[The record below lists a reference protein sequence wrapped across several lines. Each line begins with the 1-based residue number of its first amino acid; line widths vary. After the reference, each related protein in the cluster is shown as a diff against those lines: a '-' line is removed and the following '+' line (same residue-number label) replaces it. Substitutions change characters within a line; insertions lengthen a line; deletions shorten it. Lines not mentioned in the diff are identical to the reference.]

1 MLSVTTFVTS
11 ARALST
17 FRRRVRLA
25 TAFFLGTLLLS
36 GQLLGAQR
44 NKQSSPGG
52 VGDDLVFKSVVNRVV
67 LDVVVTN
74 SEGKPVHGLTQKD
87 FSVEEDGRPQRVLS
101 FDVHDLAS
109 TSDFAKLPPLPPNTF
124 VDIPTA
130 PERGPLYVLLLD
142 LVNTE
147 TKDEPYARAQLL
159 KFIQDKPPGTRFA
172 VFVLSDGL
180 HLVQGFTDD
189 QKQLASVL
197 DPANP
202 HSHIPRIFLYQN
214 NYGRNDVGMMISV
227 VTFIG
232 RFLNGLPGRKN
243 LLWFAGDF
251 PLTFSPTDDVRSYQ
265 DEIKGTL
272 DTLAQAQVAVYPVDI
287 RGVVY
292 ENAHAPAGDTGG
304 GGITS
309 DFRSGTSSNANAS
322 AGSTGQ
328 GGSAAAQ
335 GGSGGGGGAV
345 SHDTQD
351 QGYSILMASYQVQ
364 DELAKTTGG
373 HAFHSN
379 NGLKDLLEQVVEEGA
394 NYYTLSY
401 SPANKNYN
409 GTLRAIRVTLSN
421 PHYQLAYRR
430 SYYGTDIDAPRSNAN
445 FHVVDMPETPAP
457 RKLGDSLYANMQHGA
472 PMAHE
477 VYFRVQ
483 IHPIGAVAL
492 ATPEQMANLQ
502 EQPAYF
508 RARRKNRPA
517 KALAPVKLQT
527 YLVDYTVMAKP
538 PGPGGNIRPT
548 GFEIAAAAYDADG
561 RMLNGV
567 VDNSAPAEARSRD
580 GGAKQ
585 EFYRAEQQIDVP
597 VGATSIRIAVRDI
610 STDRIGALEVQLPLA
625 AEAQVQATAPG
636 GASGAKPN

>member
-1 MLSVTTFVTS
+1 LFSTWLSS
-11 ARALST
+11 AWLPVSYARRLRALL
-17 FRRRVRLA
+17 VMA
-25 TAFFLGTLLLS
+25 TMIAIMAVAAS
-36 GQLLGAQR
+36 RLGAQ
-44 NKQSSPGG
+44 KAQSSSTSPPG
-52 VGDDLVFKSVVNRVV
+52 DMVFKSVVNRVV
-67 LDVVVTN
+67 LDVVVTD

-87 FSVEEDGRPQRVLS
+87 FSVEEDGRPQQTLS

-109 TSDFAKLPPLPPNTF
+109 ASDFAKLPPLPPNTF

-189 QKQLASVL
+189 QKRLASVL

-214 NYGRNDVGMMISV
+214 NYGRNDVGMMVSV
-227 VTFIG
+227 ITFIG

-304 GGITS
+304 GGVTS
-309 DFRSGTSSNANAS
+309 DFHNGSSNANAS
-322 AGSTGQ
+322 AGTSGQAST
-328 GGSAAAQ
+328 AAQ
-335 GGSGGGGGAV
+335 GGGGGGGSV

-394 NYYTLSY
+394 NYYTLTY
-401 SPANKNYN
+401 SPTNKNYN

-421 PHYQLAYRR
+421 HSYQLAYRR

-483 IHPIGAVAL
+483 IHPVGTAGL

-502 EQPAYF
+502 AQPAYF

-517 KALAPVKLQT
+517 KALAPVQLQT
-527 YLVDYTVMAKP
+527 YAVDYTVMAKP

-548 GFEIAAAAYDADG
+548 GFEIAAAAYDSDG

-567 VDNSAPAEARSRD
+567 VDDSTPAGAKS
-580 GGAKQ
+580 GGGGKQ

-597 VGATSIRIAVRDI
+597 AGATSIRVAVRDI
-610 STDRIGALEVQLPLA
+610 STDRIGALEVGLPLA
-625 AEAQVQATAPG
+625 SEPSAQATAPDAAAP
-636 GASGAKPN
+636 GAAKPD

>member
-1 MLSVTTFVTS
+1 MAGMIASIAGS
-11 ARALST
+11 AT
-17 FRRRVRLA
+17 
-25 TAFFLGTLLLS
+25 
-36 GQLLGAQR
+36 LLGAQEA
-44 NKQSSPGG
+44 QSPASTSA
-52 VGDDLVFKSVVNRVV
+52 GDMLFKSVVNRVV
-67 LDVVVTN
+67 LDVVVTD
-74 SEGKPVHGLTQKD
+74 SDGKPVHGLTQKD
-87 FSVEEDGRPQRVLS
+87 FSVEEDGRPQQILS
-101 FDVHDLAS
+101 FDLHDLTSA
-109 TSDFAKLPPLPPNTF
+109 SDFAKLPPLPPNTF
-124 VDIPTA
+124 VNIPTA
-130 PERGPLYVLLLD
+130 PEHGPLYVLLLD

-189 QKQLASVL
+189 QKQLAKVL

-214 NYGRNDVGMMISV
+214 NYGRNDVGMMVSV
-227 VTFIG
+227 MTFIG

-304 GGITS
+304 GGVTS
-309 DFRSGTSSNANAS
+309 DFRNGASSNANAS
-322 AGSTGQ
+322 AGSSGQ
-328 GGSAAAQ
+328 GAAAAQ
-335 GGSGGGGGAV
+335 GSSGGGGGGGAV

-394 NYYTLSY
+394 NYYTLTY
-401 SPANKNYN
+401 SPTNKNYN
-409 GTLRAIRVTLSN
+409 GSLRSIRVKLSN

-430 SYYGTDIDAPRSNAN
+430 SYYGTDIDAPRSNAK

-483 IHPIGAVAL
+483 IHPVGAVGL

-517 KALAPVKLQT
+517 KALAPVQLQT
-527 YLVDYTVMAKP
+527 YVVDYTVMAKP
-538 PGPGGNIRPT
+538 PGPGGNIRPQ
-548 GFEIAAAAYDADG
+548 GFEIAAAAYDTDG

-567 VDNSAPAEARSRD
+567 VDNSVPA
-580 GGAKQ
+580 GAQNSSADKQ

-597 VGATSIRIAVRDI
+597 VGATSIRIAVRDVA
-610 STDRIGALEVQLPLA
+610 TDRIGALEVSLPLA
-625 AEAQVQATAPG
+625 AEAQAQAHAPA
-636 GASGAKPN
+636 GAASSKPN

>member
-1 MLSVTTFVTS
+1 
-11 ARALST
+11 
-17 FRRRVRLA
+17 
-25 TAFFLGTLLLS
+25 
-36 GQLLGAQR
+36 
-44 NKQSSPGG
+44 
-52 VGDDLVFKSVVNRVV
+52 
-67 LDVVVTN
+67 
-74 SEGKPVHGLTQKD
+74 
-87 FSVEEDGRPQRVLS
+87 
-101 FDVHDLAS
+101 
-109 TSDFAKLPPLPPNTF
+109 
-124 VDIPTA
+124 
-130 PERGPLYVLLLD
+130 LLLD

-159 KFIQDKPPGTRFA
+159 KFIQEKPPGTRFA

-214 NYGRNDVGMMISV
+214 NYGRNDVGMMVSV
-227 VTFIG
+227 ITFIG

-292 ENAHAPAGDTGG
+292 ENAHAPAGDAGG
-304 GGITS
+304 GGVTS
-309 DFRSGTSSNANAS
+309 DFRNGTQSNANAS
-322 AGSTGQ
+322 AGTSGQAST
-328 GGSAAAQ
+328 AAQ
-335 GGSGGGGGAV
+335 GTGGGGSSV

-394 NYYTLSY
+394 NYYTLTY
-401 SPANKNYN
+401 SPTNKNYN
-409 GTLRAIRVTLSN
+409 GTLRSIRVKLSN
-421 PHYQLAYRR
+421 THYQLAYRR

-445 FHVVDMPETPAP
+445 FHVVDMPENPAP

-472 PMAHE
+472 PLAHE
-477 VYFRVQ
+477 VYFRAQ
-483 IHPIGAVAL
+483 IHPVGAVGL

-517 KALAPVKLQT
+517 KALAPVKLQS
-527 YLVDYTVMAKP
+527 YVVDYTVIAKP
-538 PGPGGNIRPT
+538 PGPGANIRPT
-548 GFEIAAAAYDADG
+548 GFEIAAAAYDSDG

-567 VDNSAPAEARSRD
+567 VDNSTPTGTQNSN
-580 GGAKQ
+580 GGKQ

-597 VGATSIRIAVRDI
+597 VGATSIRVAVRDV
-610 STDRIGALEVQLPLA
+610 STDRIGALEVSLPLA
-625 AEAQVQATAPG
+625 SEPQVQAIAPG
-636 GASGAKPN
+636 GAGAAKPN